1 VEPPDATALLVP
13 TAGVGEEPEPEP
25 TDSTVALTPAAP
37 WSAIFIAASPA
48 AVFAAASSTA
58 IIVVASSTGF
68 AVAASSVTA
77 IDVSYVAPLAHGIVN
92 VALHREYSPGIVFI
106 FSQRRN
112 DLYHV

>member
-37 WSAIFIAASPA
+37 WSAIFIAAS
-48 AVFAAASSTA
+48 STT
-58 IIVVASSTGF
+58 IIVVATSTAF

-77 IDVSYVAPLAHGIVN
+77 IDVSYVAPLAHRIVN